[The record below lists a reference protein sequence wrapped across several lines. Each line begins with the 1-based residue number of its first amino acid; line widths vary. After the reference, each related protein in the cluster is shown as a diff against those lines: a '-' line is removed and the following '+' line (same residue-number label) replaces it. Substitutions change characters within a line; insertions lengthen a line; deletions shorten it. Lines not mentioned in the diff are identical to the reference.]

1 MVRRICP
8 VCSSERYSADTG
20 TWICEVCRA
29 VITREHDVKFE
40 GREEEMLFVTQTAEK
55 EAEVDYRMP
64 VPAKPKLICPLR
76 SNDVKDLFCKQDKCA
91 WWVYDIECAVVSTR
105 LGKAK
110 YGF

>member
-1 MVRRICP
+1 MVKRICP
-8 VCSSERYSADTG
+8 SCGVKRYSAYTG

-40 GREEEMLFVTQTAEK
+40 GREEEMLLTTYNTAKE

-64 VPAKPKLICPLR
+64 TPTKQKLVCPLR

-91 WWVYDIECAVVSTR
+91 WW
-105 LGKAK
+105 
-110 YGF
+110 YGGEKCCGILVIAGNGIP